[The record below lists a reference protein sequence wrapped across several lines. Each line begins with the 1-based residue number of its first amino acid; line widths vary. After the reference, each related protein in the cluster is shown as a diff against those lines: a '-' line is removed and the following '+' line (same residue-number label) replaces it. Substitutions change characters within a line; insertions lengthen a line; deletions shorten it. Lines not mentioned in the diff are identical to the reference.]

1 MPNQIFEINYEGEN
15 KSVSIRIGEDEDLYI
30 VDILEA
36 VRDILVSGGF
46 DYIDEVRAINYG
58 DRENKIFT
66 SNRDDEEWIEPI
78 DVPLQEDDDNLE
90 RRMAEETIRVAE
102 SGLTA
107 LVDPEILVK
116 AESGL
121 SENEVNY
128 VDEKSF

>member
-1 MPNQIFEINYEGEN
+1 MPVFEFNYESKN
-15 KSVSIRIGEDEDLYI
+15 KSVSIRVGEDDDLYVI
-30 VDILEA
+30 DILEA

-78 DVPLQEDDDNLE
+78 DVPPPDDLE
-90 RRMAEETIRVAE
+90 KIMAEETIRNANYDAI
-102 SGLTA
+102 TA
-107 LVDPEILVK
+107 MNSK
-116 AESGL
+116 SGL